1 MSRDAKS
8 SSEDSARA
16 ARRARIAALHE
27 AAAERILVL
36 DGSWGVKIQELGLTE
51 EDFRGER
58 FARHPA
64 PLRGDTDVLSLTSP
78 AIVTELSEE
87 YLAAGA
93 DIITTNTF
101 TATAIAQA
109 DYELQAHVAEMNVA
123 AAALARGAADRAA
136 AGDPTRPR
144 WVAGSIGPTN
154 RTLSMS
160 TKVED
165 PGARAVDFDEV
176 YDAYR
181 EQALALYEGG
191 ADIFL
196 VETVFDTLNAKAA
209 LKAILDL
216 RDEGLADLP
225 IWISGTITDL
235 SGRTLSGQT
244 VEAFWTSVRHAEP
257 FAVGLNCALGADLMR
272 PYLAELAAVADTLVA
287 AHPNAGL
294 PNEYGGYD
302 EGPAETCGHI
312 SEWARSGLVNIVGGC
327 CGTTP
332 AHIRA
337 IADAMEGLPPRS
349 VPRIAPALRLS
360 GLEPFVA
367 A

>member
-1 MSRDAKS
+1 MSGG
-8 SSEDSARA
+8 EARS
-16 ARRARIAALHE
+16 RRRGALLA

-36 DGSWGVKIQELGLTE
+36 DGSWGARIQELSLTE

-58 FARHPA
+58 FASHPSS
-64 PLRGDTDVLSLTSP
+64 LRGDTDLLCLTRPEVVS
-78 AIVTELSEE
+78 ELSAD
-87 YLAAGA
+87 YLDAGA
-93 DIITTNTF
+93 DILTTNTF
-101 TATAIAQA
+101 TATTIAQA
-109 DYELQAHVAEMNVA
+109 DYDMQEHVTEMNVEG
-123 AAALARGAADRAA
+123 ARLSREAADRFEAA
-136 AGDPTRPR
+136 DPTRGPR

-154 RTLSMS
+154 RTLSLS
-160 TKVED
+160 PDVED

-181 EQALALYEGG
+181 QQALGLHEGG

-196 VETVFDTLNAKAA
+196 VETIFDTLNAKAA

-257 FAVGLNCALGADLMR
+257 FAVGLNCALGAELMR
-272 PYLAELAAVADTLVA
+272 PYVAELAAVADTLVSA
-287 AHPNAGL
+287 YPNAGL
-294 PNEYGGYD
+294 PNEFGGYD

-312 SEWARSGLVNIVGGC
+312 GEWARSGLVNIVGGC

-332 AHIRA
+332 DHIRA
-337 IADAMEGLPPRS
+337 IADAVRGLPPRS
-349 VPRIAPALRLS
+349 IPVIAPALRLS

>member
-1 MSRDAKS
+1 MSGDDARS
-8 SSEDSARA
+8 
-16 ARRARIAALHE
+16 RRRSALHS

-36 DGSWGVKIQELGLTE
+36 DGSWGARIQELALTE
-51 EDFRGER
+51 EDFRGAR
-58 FARHPA
+58 FAAHPSS
-64 PLRGDTDVLSLTSP
+64 LRGDTDLLCLTRPDVVS
-78 AIVTELSEE
+78 ELSAD
-87 YLAAGA
+87 YLDAGA

-101 TATAIAQA
+101 TATTIAQA
-109 DYELQAHVAEMNVA
+109 DYDMADLVSEINIKA
-123 AAALARGAADRAA
+123 ARLSREAADRFEAA
-136 AGDPTRPR
+136 DSTRGPR

-154 RTLSMS
+154 RTLSLS
-160 TKVED
+160 PDVED

-181 EQALALYEGG
+181 QQALALHEGG
-191 ADIFL
+191 ADILL
-196 VETVFDTLNAKAA
+196 VETIFDTLNAKAA

-257 FAVGLNCALGADLMR
+257 FAVGLNCALGAELMR
-272 PYLAELAAVADTLVA
+272 PYVAELAAVADTLVSA
-287 AHPNAGL
+287 YPNAGL
-294 PNEYGGYD
+294 PNEFGGYD
-302 EGPAETCGHI
+302 EGPQETCGHI
-312 SEWARSGLVNIVGGC
+312 GEWARSGLVNIVGGC

-332 AHIRA
+332 EHIAA
-337 IADAMEGLPPRS
+337 IADAVRGLPPRRI
-349 VPRIAPALRLS
+349 PAIAPALRLS

>member
-1 MSRDAKS
+1 MSTTTTSAT
-8 SSEDSARA
+8 ARA
-16 ARRARIAALHE
+16 ERIAALHA

-36 DGSWGVKIQELGLTE
+36 DGSWGVKIQELALTE
-51 EDFRGER
+51 EQFRGDR
-58 FARHPA
+58 FADHGS
-64 PLRGDTDVLSLTSP
+64 PLRGNTDVLCLTAP
-78 AIVTELSEE
+78 EIVSALSGE
-87 YLAAGA
+87 YLDVGA

-109 DYELQAHVAEMNVA
+109 DYELQSAVADMNIA
-123 AAALARGAADRAA
+123 GASLARAA
-136 AGDPTRPR
+136 ADGATAKDPARPR
-144 WVAGSIGPTN
+144 WVAGSLGPTN
-154 RTLSMS
+154 RTLSLS

-191 ADIFL
+191 VDIFMI
-196 VETVFDTLNAKAA
+196 ETVFDTLNAKAA

-216 RDEGLADLP
+216 RDEGIAELP
-225 IWISGTITDL
+225 IWVSGTITDL

-244 VEAFWTSVRHAEP
+244 VEAFWISIRHAGL
-257 FAVGLNCALGADLMR
+257 FAVGLNCALGAELMR
-272 PYLAELAAVADTLVA
+272 PYVAELAAIADTLVS

-294 PNEYGGYD
+294 PNEMGEYD
-302 EGPAETCGHI
+302 EGPAETCGHLG
-312 SEWARSGLVNIVGGC
+312 EWARSGLLNIVGGC

-332 AHIRA
+332 EHIRQ
-337 IADAMEGLPPRS
+337 IAASVAGLPPRA
-349 VPRIAPALRLS
+349 VPHPARTLRLS

-367 A
+367 S

>member
-1 MSRDAKS
+1 MS
-8 SSEDSARA
+8 A
-16 ARRARIAALHE
+16 AAERSARIAALHE
-27 AAAERILVL
+27 AAARRILVL
-36 DGSWGVKIQELGLTE
+36 DGSWGTRIQELALTE

-58 FARHPA
+58 FAAHPSS
-64 PLRGDTDVLSLTSP
+64 LRGDTDLLCLTRPGVVSQV
-78 AIVTELSEE
+78 AGE

-109 DYELQAHVAEMNVA
+109 DYGLAALVEEINVA
-123 AAALARGAADRAA
+123 GARLSREVADRCAA
-136 AGDPTRPR
+136 EDPARR
-144 WVAGSIGPTN
+144 CWVAGSLGPTN
-154 RTLSMS
+154 RTLSLS
-160 TKVED
+160 PDVED

-176 YDAYR
+176 YAAYR
-181 EQALALYEGG
+181 QQALALYEGG

-196 VETVFDTLNAKAA
+196 IETVFDTLNAKAA

-216 RDEGLADLP
+216 RDERLAELP
-225 IWISGTITDL
+225 IWVSGTITDL

-257 FAVGLNCALGADLMR
+257 FAVGLNCALGAELMR
-272 PYLAELAAVADTLVA
+272 PYLAELAGAADTLVSA
-287 AHPNAGL
+287 YPNAGL
-294 PNEYGGYD
+294 PNEFGEYD
-302 EGPAETCGHI
+302 EGPQETCGHI
-312 SEWARSGLVNIVGGC
+312 REWAEHGLVNIVGGC

-337 IADAMEGLPPRS
+337 IADAVRGLPPRA
-349 VPRIAPALRLS
+349 VPQIAPALRLS

>member
-1 MSRDAKS
+1 MSER
-8 SSEDSARA
+8 ARTE
-16 ARRARIAALHE
+16 RIAALHA

-36 DGSWGVKIQELGLTE
+36 DGSWGAKIQELSLRE

-58 FARHPA
+58 FASHGSS
-64 PLRGDTDVLSLTSP
+64 LRGNTDVLCLTAPGVVS
-78 AIVTELSEE
+78 ALAGE
-87 YLAAGA
+87 YLDAGA

-101 TATAIAQA
+101 TATTIAQA
-109 DYELQAHVAEMNVA
+109 DYDLQAHVGEIN
-123 AAALARGAADRAA
+123 LAGARLSREAADRAA
-136 AGDPTRPR
+136 AADPSRPR
-144 WVAGSIGPTN
+144 WVAGALGPTN
-154 RTLSMS
+154 RTLSIS
-160 TKVED
+160 PDVED

-181 EQALALYEGG
+181 EQALALHEGG
-191 ADIFL
+191 VDIFL

-216 RDEGLADLP
+216 RDEGLAELP
-225 IWISGTITDL
+225 IWVSGTITDR

-244 VEAFWTSVRHAEP
+244 VEAFWTSVRHAGL
-257 FAVGLNCALGADLMR
+257 FAVGLNCALGAELLR
-272 PYLAELAAVADTLVA
+272 PHIAELAAIADTLVT

-294 PNEYGGYD
+294 PNEFGGYD
-302 EGPAETCGHI
+302 EGPAETCGHLG
-312 SEWARSGLVNIVGGC
+312 EWARSGLVNIVGGC

-332 AHIRA
+332 AHIAA
-337 IADAMEGLPPRS
+337 IADAVEGLPPRA
-349 VPRIAPALRLS
+349 VPQLAPALRLS